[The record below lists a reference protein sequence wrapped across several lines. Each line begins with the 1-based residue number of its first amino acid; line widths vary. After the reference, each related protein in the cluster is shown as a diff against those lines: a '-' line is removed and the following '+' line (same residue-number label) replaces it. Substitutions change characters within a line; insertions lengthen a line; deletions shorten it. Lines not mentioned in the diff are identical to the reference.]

1 MQLVAEKET
10 GRATKARKQ
19 KDTEIRRKQSAAKRE
34 QQQRDRPADQPFTGA
49 LSSKRKP
56 DLQEIAGALDLS
68 EDGTREALISRIN
81 ELFEQKQVLRN
92 TPRFSGS
99 SIQQNGEPL
108 HLKIQHSTLQTCSTF
123 KEIHVSYSQQTS

>member
-10 GRATKARKQ
+10 GRAAKARKQ
-19 KDTEIRRKQSAAKRE
+19 KDTEIRRKQQAARKE
-34 QQQRDRPADQPFTGA
+34 QQRDRSNADQPFTGA

-123 KEIHVSYSQQTS
+123 KEIHVSHSQQTS

>member
-1 MQLVAEKET
+1 MTTSDEGMQLVAEKET
-10 GRATKARKQ
+10 GRAAKARKQ
-19 KDTEIRRKQSAAKRE
+19 KDTEIRRKQSAARRE

-81 ELFEQKQVLRN
+81 ELFEQKQVIRN
-92 TPRFSGS
+92 TPRFSGLVFNKTAS
-99 SIQQNGEPL
+99 PCI
-108 HLKIQHSTLQTCSTF
+108 
-123 KEIHVSYSQQTS
+123 